1 MEGRLTTWGV
11 EGLGVDERRRRVGRR
26 RLSDDLG
33 AAETKT
39 KSGSLTACFEK
50 LARLVT
56 LKIFSALP
64 VLYTRPFLL
73 AGGYGNR
80 L

>member
-39 KSGSLTACFEK
+39 KSDSLTACFEK
-50 LARLVT
+50 LACLVT
-56 LKIFSALP
+56 LKNFSALA
-64 VLYTRPFLL
+64 VLYMRPFLL
-73 AGGYGNR
+73 AGGIDHR